1 MFDDNK
7 HYTLI
12 VLADGG
18 LDLESFQFDAT
29 IGWKQAAGVFWQ
41 VVDALAHAEQWTSFE
56 VSLIYYHIRK
66 ELIGSTVI
74 YTKVKSL
81 SPLRLSQDRVPS
93 WTA

>member
-1 MFDDNK
+1 MFDDNQ

-18 LDLESFQFDAT
+18 VDLESFQFDAT

-41 VVDALAHAEQWTSFE
+41 VVDALAQAEQWTSFE
-56 VSLIYYHIRK
+56 VSLSYDTTRA

-74 YTKVKSL
+74 YTKVKFSF
-81 SPLRLSQDRVPS
+81 PPRLSHHRAPS
-93 WTA
+93 STA